1 MEQAMVSVN
10 FCGTAGHSC
19 PTSRSGTA
27 CELGKYVQV
36 TLGITT
42 LLTYVP
48 AELGSAH
55 QAGALALMT
64 VMVSLLH
71 AARAPA
77 VRNVRWATPA
87 AAAAVLAVGGAAM
100 HFA

>member
-1 MEQAMVSVN
+1 MHGTHVN
-10 FCGTAGHSC
+10 KLCD
-19 PTSRSGTA
+19 
-27 CELGKYVQV
+27 LQV

-42 LLTYVP
+42 LLTCVP

-64 VMVSLLH
+64 VAVSLLH

-77 VRNVRWATPA
+77 VVPAVWATPA
-87 AAAAVLAVGGAAM
+87 AAAAVLAVGGAAI

>member
-1 MEQAMVSVN
+1 M
-10 FCGTAGHSC
+10 
-19 PTSRSGTA
+19 
-27 CELGKYVQV
+27 QV
-36 TLGITT
+36 ALGITA

-64 VMVSLLH
+64 VVVSVLH
-71 AARAPA
+71 VARAPA
-77 VRNVRWATPA
+77 ALPVAWATPA
-87 AAAAVLAVGGAAM
+87 AAAAVLAVGGSAI

>member
-1 MEQAMVSVN
+1 M
-10 FCGTAGHSC
+10 
-19 PTSRSGTA
+19 
-27 CELGKYVQV
+27 
-36 TLGITT
+36 
-42 LLTYVP
+42 YVP

-64 VMVSLLH
+64 VAVSLLH

-77 VRNVRWATPA
+77 APPTVWATPVA
-87 AAAAVLAVGGAAM
+87 AAVVLAVGGAAM

>member
-1 MEQAMVSVN
+1 M
-10 FCGTAGHSC
+10 G
-19 PTSRSGTA
+19 R
-27 CELGKYVQV
+27 VQV
-36 TLGITT
+36 TLGIAT

-64 VMVSLLH
+64 VAVSLLH

-77 VRNVRWATPA
+77 GPPVVWAMPA
-87 AAAAVLAVGGAAM
+87 AATAVLAVGGAAI